1 MDVSHSARPQTLSI
15 SHRHMLA
22 RRQSATTPVPV
33 RPFHLPSHKD
43 PRSPTPLPQAP
54 RASPASCRFC
64 HWRRKKKKTLENCR
78 RSQES
83 DVEFMTAFTPA
94 VGAIMTA
101 RYGDFT
107 VMMNSSLRD
116 LPCPAGCKMR
126 THTHTHTSLTLCSHN
141 VPAWTQHAGA
151 ATLNIFLIHIE
162 TQN

>member
-1 MDVSHSARPQTLSI
+1 M
-15 SHRHMLA
+15 
-22 RRQSATTPVPV
+22 
-33 RPFHLPSHKD
+33 
-43 PRSPTPLPQAP
+43 SPTLHVP
-54 RASPASCRFC
+54 RHFQSHIGTCSHADSQPRRPCQCARSICLHIKIHVHRRR
-64 HWRRKKKKTLENCR
+64 RRKPPAHPRLAVAFATGGAKKKTLENCR